1 MVMIKTNIPIATCKD
16 NLLFILST
24 FDISVPPL
32 GLKRTKN
39 HVERWSICK
48 LLSTLAYQ
56 NKLFY
61 PLQLIHDDRPDF
73 LIKFSDQE
81 VGVEI
86 TAARNE
92 NHAHYQAILNRE
104 YPEKIYSPSLF
115 RPGEETLSTTEIHE
129 DLKQDTLSGI
139 PLMGN
144 KPEKDWAEYIQI
156 AIEAKLV
163 TLAKVEFKKFDKNWL
178 LIYVAIPFTNI
189 DLDVALS
196 YLNPHLPKIWAEE
209 VTFDA
214 IYVEHIHYIIQL
226 SPTKSALMEIKEI
239 W

>member
-1 MVMIKTNIPIATCKD
+1 MIKTNITIATCKN
-16 NLLFILST
+16 NLLSILST

-32 GLKRTKN
+32 GLKRTKD

-73 LIKFSDQE
+73 LIKFTDEQ
-81 VGVEI
+81 VGVEF
-86 TAARNE
+86 TEARSQ

-104 YPEKIYSPSLF
+104 YPEKIYSTSLF
-115 RPGEETLSTTEIHE
+115 QIGEPPLSKSEIHK
-129 DLKQDTLSGI
+129 DLQQDTLAGK
-139 PLMGN
+139 PLMGDQ
-144 KPEKDWAEYIQI
+144 PERDWAEYIQI
-156 AIEAKLV
+156 AIQAKLIA
-163 TLAKVEFKKFDKNWL
+163 LAKVEFKKFDKNWL
-178 LIYVAIPFTNI
+178 LIYVAIPFTNV

-196 YLNPHLPKIWAEE
+196 CLNSWLPKLWIQG
-209 VTFDA
+209 VTFDV
-214 IYVEHIHYIIQL
+214 IYIEHINYIIQL
-226 SPTKSALMEIKEI
+226 SPNNSALMEINEI